1 MTAPQSSRL
10 ALAFIFITM
19 LVDTIGLGIIIPVF
33 PQMIAQLRGYHAV
46 TPRAMNEAAQWGG
59 WLAFMFAG
67 AQFLCAPLIGN
78 LSDRFGRRP
87 VLIAS
92 LLTLGLDYLAMGIAP
107 TIGWLFLTRTISG
120 VAGATYPTVNAYI
133 ADVTPPEKRAANFG
147 LVGAAFSLGF
157 IVGPLLG
164 GFLGAYG
171 ARVPFFASAVLALAN
186 ALFGLLVLR
195 ESLPPE
201 NRRTF
206 EWKRANPV
214 GALHAMRR
222 FPMIVGLI
230 AVVVLMRL
238 AHDANPVIFTYYV
251 MLKFHWDTK
260 MVGYAMMFIGAT
272 LAAVYMVLLRI
283 VIPKIGEA
291 NGVYLGLFGGAAAF
305 AGYAFSTRG
314 GMMFVW
320 MAVFALFG
328 FAGPALNGIMSRLV
342 GPKEQGELQGALSCV
357 GSLTSVAAPIILT
370 QIFVYFTSAA
380 APVYFPGSA
389 FFVASLC
396 LLGAV
401 LVFVRLRRQ
410 PAARAAHAAE

>member
-1 MTAPQSSRL
+1 
-10 ALAFIFITM
+10 
-19 LVDTIGLGIIIPVF
+19 
-33 PQMIAQLRGYHAV
+33 
-46 TPRAMNEAAQWGG
+46 
-59 WLAFMFAG
+59 
-67 AQFLCAPLIGN
+67 
-78 LSDRFGRRP
+78 
-87 VLIAS
+87 
-92 LLTLGLDYLAMGIAP
+92 
-107 TIGWLFLTRTISG
+107 
-120 VAGATYPTVNAYI
+120 
-133 ADVTPPEKRAANFG
+133 
-147 LVGAAFSLGF
+147 
-157 IVGPLLG
+157 
-164 GFLGAYG
+164 
-171 ARVPFFASAVLALAN
+171 VPFFASAALALAN

-238 AHDANPVIFTYYV
+238 AHDANPIIFTYYV

-305 AGYAFSTRG
+305 AGYAFATRG

-342 GPKEQGELQGALSCV
+342 GPTEQGELQGALSCV
-357 GSLTSVAAPIILT
+357 GSLTSVAAPIVLT